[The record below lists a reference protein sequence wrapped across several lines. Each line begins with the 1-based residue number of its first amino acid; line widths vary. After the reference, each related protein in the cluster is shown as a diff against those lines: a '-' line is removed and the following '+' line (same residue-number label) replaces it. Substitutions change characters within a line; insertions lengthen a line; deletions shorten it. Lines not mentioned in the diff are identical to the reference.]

1 MQKERYEIA
10 GVKYVVL
17 DAEWAMRDELPV
29 VKLDPVKFIPSG
41 RVAWGG
47 RKLGKSLKRSSHYFS
62 LGEELS
68 LCGKP
73 LPENWAKK
81 FANCLERGVT
91 VHFSVS
97 RLAHPIEVD
106 EVMRTPQ
113 EEVCKNCLNALAKF
127 EGNEETIQKW
137 VDACKVVNQ

>member
-81 FANCLERGVT
+81 LANCSDDSDVLLSSQRIALGG
-91 VHFSVS
+91 
-97 RLAHPIEVD
+97 
-106 EVMRTPQ
+106 
-113 EEVCKNCLNALAKF
+113 CL
-127 EGNEETIQKW
+127 
-137 VDACKVVNQ
+137 CVVIISSFLSEI